1 MGAIGLMEVR
11 VNNPFSAGVSTD
23 RNLPLADQLAE
34 VRSSIKLLK
43 VREQEIVAQVVERG
57 GESGAFVNAVVATS
71 ERRSLDNKLVRD
83 ELGARITEFE
93 KVTSVTSV
101 RLEDRDD

>member
-1 MGAIGLMEVR
+1 M
-11 VNNPFSAGVSTD
+11 NDPFSAGISTD

-43 VREQEIVAQVVERG
+43 VREQEIVAKVVEHG
-57 GESGAFVNAVVATS
+57 GDRGAFNNAVVTTID
-71 ERRSLDNKLVRD
+71 RRSLDNKLVRE
-83 ELGARITEFE
+83 ELGARVAQFE

>member
-1 MGAIGLMEVR
+1 MEVR
-11 VNNPFSAGVSTD
+11 VTDPFSAGVSTD

-34 VRSSIKLLK
+34 LRSVIKLLK
-43 VREQEIVAQVVERG
+43 VREKELVEKVIKSG
-57 GESGAFVNAVVATS
+57 GDRGAFVDAVVSTID
-71 ERRSLDNKLVRD
+71 RRSLDNKLVRD
-83 ELGARITEFE
+83 ELGSRITEFE

>member
-1 MGAIGLMEVR
+1 MRTE
-11 VNNPFSAGVSTD
+11 
-23 RNLPLADQLAE
+23 
-34 VRSSIKLLK
+34 IKFLK

-83 ELGARITEFE
+83 ELGARVTEFE

>member
-1 MGAIGLMEVR
+1 M
-11 VNNPFSAGVSTD
+11 NNPFSAGVSTD

-34 VRSSIKLLK
+34 VRTDIKFLK

-57 GESGAFVNAVVATS
+57 GDRGAFVNAVVATS
-71 ERRSLDNKLVRD
+71 ERRSLDNKLVRE
-83 ELGARITEFE
+83 ELGARVTEFE

>member
-1 MGAIGLMEVR
+1 M
-11 VNNPFSAGVSTD
+11 
-23 RNLPLADQLAE
+23 Q
-34 VRSSIKLLK
+34 
-43 VREQEIVAQVVERG
+43 VREKEIVAQVVERG

-83 ELGARITEFE
+83 ELGARVTEFE

>member
-1 MGAIGLMEVR
+1 M
-11 VNNPFSAGVSTD
+11 NNPFSAGISTD

-34 VRSSIKLLK
+34 VRSSIKLLR
-43 VREQEIVAQVVERG
+43 VREQEIVAQVVELG
-57 GESGAFVNAVVATS
+57 GDRGAFVNAVVTTS
-71 ERRSLDNKLVRD
+71 ERRSIDNKLVRD

>member
-1 MGAIGLMEVR
+1 MEVR
-11 VNNPFSAGVSTD
+11 VNNPFSAGASTN

-34 VRSSIKLLK
+34 VRSSIKLMQ
-43 VREQEIVAQVVERG
+43 VREKEIVAQVIERG